1 MITYFN
7 CIIPVLKA
15 ISDGREW
22 SKKDIYEPV
31 AKIMGLTEEE
41 KSERI
46 PSGPLKYQN
55 TIEWSFL
62 YLTKSGLVVKTKPA
76 FVMITEEGRKLLKEN
91 PAKIDNNFLIERYPK
106 YREWVSSYTQREQQ
120 KDDGKRETL
129 EGFDTCRSVTPE
141 EEIDRACRDLRENLT
156 DELLE
161 TVKRVDPSFFEK
173 LVIDLLLKMGYGGS
187 RAEAGRAVG
196 KTGDGGIDGI
206 IDEDKLGLDKIYIQA
221 KRWENTVG
229 RPIVQAF
236 VGSLAGNHSKK
247 GIFITTS
254 DFTKDAREYIEKIDS
269 RISLVDGRKLVELMI
284 DHGLGVSTSNT
295 YEIKKV
301 DRDYF
306 PEDLF

>member
-1 MITYFN
+1 MVKFTNFF
-7 CIIPVLKA
+7 IPVLKVL
-15 ISDGREW
+15 SDGKEW

-31 AKIMGLTEEE
+31 AKILGITEEE
-41 KSERI
+41 KRERLA
-46 PSGPLKYQN
+46 SGSLKYQN
-55 TIEWSFL
+55 RIAWSFL
-62 YLTKSGLVVKTKPA
+62 YLSKSGLIVKTKPA

-91 PAKIDNNFLIERYPK
+91 PAKIDNNFLMERYPK
-106 YREWVSSYTQREQQ
+106 YREWVSNYSQREQQ
-120 KDDGKRETL
+120 KDDGKKEAL
-129 EGFDTCRSVTPE
+129 EGLDNCRSVTPE
-141 EEIDRACRDLRENLT
+141 EEIDRACRDLRENLS

-161 TVKRVDPSFFEK
+161 TVKRVDPSFFEE

-187 RAEAGRAVG
+187 RAEAGKAVG

-229 RPIVQAF
+229 RPVVQAF

-295 YEIKKV
+295 YEIKKI

>member
-1 MITYFN
+1 MVSCNYFYMP
-7 CIIPVLKA
+7 ILKTL
-15 ISDGREW
+15 SDGKEW
-22 SKKDIYEPV
+22 NKKDIFESV
-31 AKIMGLTEEE
+31 AKILNLSEEE
-41 KSERI
+41 KNERI
-46 PSGPLKYQN
+46 PSGPLKYQKRMELSFFYLVKAGL
-55 TIEWSFL
+55 IER
-62 YLTKSGLVVKTKPA
+62 TKLA
-76 FVMITEEGRKLLKEN
+76 NLLITEEGRKLLKEN
-91 PAKIDNNFLIERYPK
+91 PPIIDNNFLQKRYVQYAEWLKSYRHEYQGPK
-106 YREWVSSYTQREQQ
+106 DNYPRQT
-120 KDDGKRETL
+120 
-129 EGFDTCRSVTPE
+129 EGIVDCGSITPE
-141 EEIDRACRDLRENLT
+141 EEIDQAFRDLRENLV

-187 RAEAGRAVG
+187 RAEAGRVVG
-196 KTGDGGIDGI
+196 KTGDGGIDGV

>member
-1 MITYFN
+1 
-7 CIIPVLKA
+7 
-15 ISDGREW
+15 
-22 SKKDIYEPV
+22 
-31 AKIMGLTEEE
+31 
-41 KSERI
+41 
-46 PSGPLKYQN
+46 
-55 TIEWSFL
+55 
-62 YLTKSGLVVKTKPA
+62 
-76 FVMITEEGRKLLKEN
+76 
-91 PAKIDNNFLIERYPK
+91 
-106 YREWVSSYTQREQQ
+106 
-120 KDDGKRETL
+120 
-129 EGFDTCRSVTPE
+129 
-141 EEIDRACRDLRENLT
+141 LRENLA

-161 TVKRVDPSFFEK
+161 TVKRIDPSFFEK

-187 RAEAGRAVG
+187 RAEAGKAVG

-254 DFTKDAREYIEKIDS
+254 DFTKDAREYIDKIDS

>member
-15 ISDGREW
+15 ISDGKEW
-22 SKKDIYEPV
+22 GKKDIYEPV
-31 AKIMGLTEEE
+31 AKIMGLSQEE

-46 PSGPLKYQN
+46 ASGRLKYQN

-62 YLTKSGLVVKTKPA
+62 YLTKSGLIVKTKPA

-91 PAKIDNNFLIERYPK
+91 PAKIDNNFLMERYPK
-106 YREWVSSYTQREQQ
+106 YREWVSSYSQREQQ

-129 EGFDTCRSVTPE
+129 ERFDTCRSVTPE
-141 EEIDRACRDLRENLT
+141 EEIDRACRDLRENLA